1 MHKSK
6 FSSDAEFLCLLSQD
20 IPHYFISC
28 FSRLAPAAALLTMK
42 LAGGVISE
50 SYRNLQKCIGFFLLK
65 LILVTFNLCLQPA
78 EQLMEI
84 FFTSCYRGKQ
94 KGKAIS
100 TEPHH
105 ECGFS
110 AMPVGWFGVV
120 SEWQQIWFYQRS
132 RHLKR
137 LPHCTAQLKG
147 LWDVEQL

>member
-28 FSRLAPAAALLTMK
+28 FSRLAPAPALLTLK

-120 SEWQQIWFYQRS
+120 SE
-132 RHLKR
+132 
-137 LPHCTAQLKG
+137 
-147 LWDVEQL
+147 